1 MVQFL
6 LVLKNMQKPFEIV
19 VLGTSSATPTRDR
32 NPSGQY
38 VRLDKHHFLFDCGEG
53 TQNQLIRYNLKLQ
66 KIRYILITHLHGDH
80 YFGLPGV
87 ITSMALFNRTEPLT
101 VVGPV
106 ALKPILDQI
115 LEVGNSKLPFE
126 LTFIPSD
133 ESPEGLLIKH
143 PDYEIH
149 TVELQHRIPC
159 RGYILKEKGPER
171 RIDVD
176 QCEERGVPIAF
187 YDRLKF
193 GEDYVSESGTI
204 ISNEDLTIPGF
215 KNRSFAYI
223 SDTIYDE
230 RILPFIKNV
239 DFLYHEA
246 TFLHDRLDRAQ
257 ETFHS
262 TAKQAGIIAK
272 MADVH
277 QLMVGHYSARYTD
290 LTELHEEVKS
300 EFENSHLAIEGNT
313 YQITPK
319 SESNYQ
325 VTSTNTSDMEVSA

>member
-1 MVQFL
+1 
-6 LVLKNMQKPFEIV
+6 MQKPFEIV

-38 VRLDKHHFLFDCGEG
+38 VRLDKHYFLFDCGEG
-53 TQNQLIRYNLKLQ
+53 TQNQIIRYNLKLQ

-101 VVGPV
+101 VVGPA
-106 ALKPILDQI
+106 ALKPIMDQI
-115 LEVGNSKLPFE
+115 LVEGNSKLPFD
-126 LTFIPSD
+126 LTFIASD
-133 ESPEGLLIKH
+133 QSPEGLLIKH

-159 RGYILKEKGPER
+159 RGYILKEQGPER

-176 QCEERGVPIAF
+176 QCESMNIPVTYYE
-187 YDRLKF
+187 RLKM
-193 GEDYVSESGTI
+193 GEDFISGDGTVVP
-204 ISNEDLTIPGF
+204 NEVLTTAGY

-223 SDTIYDE
+223 SDTIFDE
-230 RILPFIKNV
+230 RIIPFIQQV

-246 TFLHDRLDRAQ
+246 TFLHDRIERAI

-262 TAKQAGIIAK
+262 TAKQAGTIARL
-272 MADVH
+272 ANVGE
-277 QLMVGHYSARYTD
+277 LMVGHYSARYSD
-290 LTELHEEVKS
+290 LSELHAEVMA
-300 EFENSHLAIEGNT
+300 EFENTQLAIEGKT
-313 YQITPK
+313 YMVSSFDARK
-319 SESNYQ
+319 MDSEL
-325 VTSTNTSDMEVSA
+325 STALNSEHPVFRA

>member
-1 MVQFL
+1 
-6 LVLKNMQKPFEIV
+6 MQKPFEIV

-38 VRLDKHHFLFDCGEG
+38 VRLDKHFFLFDCGEG
-53 TQNQLIRYNLKLQ
+53 TQNQIIRYNLKLQ

-101 VVGPV
+101 IVGPT
-106 ALKPILDQI
+106 ALKPIMDQI
-115 LEVGNSKLPFE
+115 LVEGNSKLPFE

-133 ESPEGLLIKH
+133 QSPEGLLIKH

-171 RIDVD
+171 RINVE
-176 QCEERGVPIAF
+176 QCESMEIPVK
-187 YDRLKF
+187 YYERLKMGQDF
-193 GEDYVSESGTI
+193 VSADGTI
-204 ISNEDLTIPGF
+204 IPNEVLTTAGY

-230 RILPFIKNV
+230 RIIPFIQGI

-246 TFLHDRLDRAQ
+246 TFLHDRLDRAK

-262 TAKQAGIIAK
+262 TAKEAGTIARL
-272 MADVH
+272 AGVGE
-277 QLMVGHYSARYTD
+277 LMVGHYSARYSD
-290 LTELHEEVKS
+290 LSELHAEVMS
-300 EFENSHLAIEGNT
+300 EFENTQLAIEGHVYSIESSVNSKVDSDLLT
-313 YQITPK
+313 ALN
-319 SESNYQ
+319 SEHR
-325 VTSTNTSDMEVSA
+325 VFRA